1 MGIMINKKHSKEP
14 KTDWC
19 TAGFVHNNDI
29 IDITIPR
36 SGGQTVCGG
45 RFPCPGEAPSARG
58 VPPLHEIMASP
69 GAPLDRSLNKLEAL
83 KLQIDNGD
91 YLTDEILEQTA
102 TRYLRSELLE
112 DD

>member
-1 MGIMINKKHSKEP
+1 MIEKKQKRDSKANLC
-14 KTDWC
+14 K
-19 TAGFVHNNDI
+19 AGFVHNNDI

-45 RFPCPGEAPSARG
+45 RFPCPGEAPSVRG
-58 VPPLHEIMASP
+58 VPPLHEIKASP
-69 GAPLDRSLNKLEAL
+69 GAPLDHNESKLKAL
-83 KLQIDNGD
+83 KLQIENGD

-102 TRYLRSELLE
+102 IRYLRSELLE